1 MYERKTYDEWQ
12 VQGFYDGAWEILT
25 YENTRQEAREQLK
38 CYNENE
44 RGIPHRVVKK
54 RIPKKEVKDHA

>member
-12 VQGFYDGAWEILT
+12 VQALYDGGWEIVT
-25 YENTRQEAREQLK
+25 YENSRCAAYEQLK

-44 RGIPHRVVKK
+44 RGIPHRVVKV
-54 RIPKKEVKDHA
+54 RIPKKEVKAHA